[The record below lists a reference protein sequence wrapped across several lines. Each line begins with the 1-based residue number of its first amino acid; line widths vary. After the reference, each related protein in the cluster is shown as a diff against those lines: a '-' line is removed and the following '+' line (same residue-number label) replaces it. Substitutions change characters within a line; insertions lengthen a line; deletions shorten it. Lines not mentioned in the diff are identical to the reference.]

1 VKGLKP
7 ANNFKKISEHD
18 MVSTK
23 LMFSREVQFTFF
35 AARILA
41 DGFWK
46 TLQGTGFG
54 CVAKAVKFK

>member
-1 VKGLKP
+1 
-7 ANNFKKISEHD
+7 

-23 LMFSREVQFTFF
+23 LMFSREFQLTFF
-35 AARILA
+35 AARILT

-46 TLQGTGFG
+46 TLQGTVFG

>member
-1 VKGLKP
+1 
-7 ANNFKKISEHD
+7 

>member
-7 ANNFKKISEHD
+7 ANNLKKFSEHD

-23 LMFSREVQFTFF
+23 LMFSRELTFF
-35 AARILA
+35 AARILT

-46 TLQGTGFG
+46 TPQGTVFG

>member
-1 VKGLKP
+1 
-7 ANNFKKISEHD
+7 

-23 LMFSREVQFTFF
+23 LMFSREFQLTFF
-35 AARILA
+35 AANILT

-46 TLQGTGFG
+46 TLQGTVFG

>member
-1 VKGLKP
+1 MKGLIP
-7 ANNFKKISEHD
+7 ANNLKKFSEHD

-23 LMFSREVQFTFF
+23 LMFSREFQLTFF
-35 AARILA
+35 AARILT

-46 TLQGTGFG
+46 TLQGTVFG